1 MGFFKPT
8 SGGTSSAS
16 GKLIARLQALIWIL
30 IYAGLLTLVLGL
42 SAARIDSAIGWSL
55 VAGGGIMA
63 AVGFFLIWVR
73 SRMGV
78 KK

>member
-8 SGGTSSAS
+8 AAGTSSAS
-16 GKLIARLQALIWIL
+16 GKSIARLHGLIWIL

-42 SAARIDSAIGWSL
+42 SAARIDPAIGWSL
-55 VAGGGIMA
+55 VAGGSIMA

-73 SRMGV
+73 SRMNV

>member
-8 SGGTSSAS
+8 SAGTSSAS

>member
-8 SGGTSSAS
+8 TAGTTSAS
-16 GKLIARLQALIWIL
+16 GKLIARLHTLIWIL

-42 SAARIDSAIGWSL
+42 SAARIDPAIGWSL
-55 VAGGGIMA
+55 VVGGGIMA
-63 AVGFFLIWVR
+63 TVGSFLIWVR
-73 SRMGV
+73 SRMDG

>member
-8 SGGTSSAS
+8 TAGTTSAS
-16 GKLIARLQALIWIL
+16 GKLIARLHTLIWIL

-42 SAARIDSAIGWSL
+42 SAARIDPAIGWSL
-55 VAGGGIMA
+55 VVGGSVMA
-63 AVGFFLIWVR
+63 TVGFFLIWVR
-73 SRMGV
+73 SRMDG

>member
-8 SGGTSSAS
+8 TAGTTSAS
-16 GKLIARLQALIWIL
+16 GKLIARLHTLIWIL

-42 SAARIDSAIGWSL
+42 SAARIDPAIGWSL
-55 VAGGGIMA
+55 VVGGGIMA
-63 AVGFFLIWVR
+63 TVGFFLIWVR
-73 SRMGV
+73 SRMDG

>member
-8 SGGTSSAS
+8 SAGTPSAS
-16 GKLIARLQALIWIL
+16 GKLITRLQALIWIL

-42 SAARIDSAIGWSL
+42 SAARIDTAIGWSL
-55 VAGGGIMA
+55 VVGGSIVA
-63 AVGFFLIWVR
+63 SVGFFLIWVR
-73 SRMGV
+73 SRMDV

>member
-8 SGGTSSAS
+8 SAGTPSAS
-16 GKLIARLQALIWIL
+16 GKLITRLQALIWIL

-42 SAARIDSAIGWSL
+42 SAARIDPAIGWSL
-55 VAGGGIMA
+55 VVGGGIMA
-63 AVGFFLIWVR
+63 TVGSFLIWVR
-73 SRMGV
+73 SRMDG

>member
-8 SGGTSSAS
+8 SAGMPSAS

>member
-1 MGFFKPT
+1 MAFFKPT
-8 SGGTSSAS
+8 SAGTSSAS
-16 GKLIARLQALIWIL
+16 GKSIVRLQALIWIL